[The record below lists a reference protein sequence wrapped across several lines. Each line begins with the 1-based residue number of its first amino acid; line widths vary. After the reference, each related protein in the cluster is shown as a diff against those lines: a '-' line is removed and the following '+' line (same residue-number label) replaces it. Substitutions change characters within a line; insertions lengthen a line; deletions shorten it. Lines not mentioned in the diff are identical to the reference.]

1 MKRILFLTL
10 ALLGTQVEA
19 KHKHGHGHNVG
30 FSFSFGNPY
39 FGFTV
44 GRPSR
49 PVMPVYHHA
58 PVVYQPMPMVYAPCA
73 PVYSPFGFFGF

>member
-1 MKRILFLTL
+1 MKTKLLFLAL

-19 KHKHGHGHNVG
+19 KKYRGHGHNVG
-30 FSFSFGNPY
+30 FNFSFGNPF

-44 GRPSR
+44 GRPAYR
-49 PVMPVYHHA
+49 PM
-58 PVVYQPMPMVYAPCA
+58 PVVYQPVPVI